1 YAIRSSSTTS
11 SKAIR
16 ALGQRHRRC
25 STTSYS
31 GAPGPKPKGI
41 STLVP
46 ANCAV
51 HPPPAQRR
59 ITVGRLTLP
68 FGRWRASLRARADAG
83 VLLLVFMTAI
93 CTRYADVC
101 QPEACLDAQ
110 QLAEQTRIR
119 DHQSSDECGQAKTST
134 MSLRRMGKRIAPS
147 CVGLS

>member
-1 YAIRSSSTTS
+1 MPRGLSIARRHGHLVFDAALDLPLRTHATAPRVRSHAIRSSSTTS

-59 ITVGRLTLP
+59 ITVGRLTQP

-83 VLLLVFMTAI
+83 VLLLVFMTPSALG
-93 CTRYADVC
+93 TR
-101 QPEACLDAQ
+101 
-110 QLAEQTRIR
+110 
-119 DHQSSDECGQAKTST
+119 TS
-134 MSLRRMGKRIAPS
+134 AYPS
-147 CVGLS
+147 PVWALN